1 MVKEADWE
9 KKKTGE
15 ERKKKERKRKR
26 GNERE
31 EKKEREREREKKRN
45 KERRGENGLRLAGT
59 QADLSVALSLVTV
72 LLVHFFSST
81 AS

>member
-1 MVKEADWE
+1 MTVVKEAGWE

-26 GNERE
+26 GK
-31 EKKEREREREKKRN
+31 EKEKEK

-72 LLVHFFSST
+72 LLVLFFSST